1 MNKLKFY
8 YGTMNSCK
16 TSELLMFA
24 HSLKSKGFNYL
35 IFKPDI
41 DTRTPLNVVESR
53 IDGMSASAFTLYYT
67 TNIYDSVMEI
77 IQKLDSDDI
86 LNYILIDEAQFLTPR
101 QVEELVKIV
110 DELNINVF
118 CYGLKDD
125 FTTRMFD
132 GSKRLFEL
140 SDELEEITTICS
152 CGRKANFNARINNL
166 GIIEKTGNQIEIG
179 DEDKY
184 ITLCR
189 KCYGEII

>member
-1 MNKLKFY
+1 
-8 YGTMNSCK
+8 MNSRK

-24 HSLKSKGFNYL
+24 HSLKSRGFNYL

-41 DTRTPLNVVESR
+41 DTRTPLNVVKSR
-53 IDGMSASAFTLYYT
+53 IDGMSASAFTLYHT
-67 TNIYDSVMEI
+67 TNIYNSVMEI
-77 IQKLDSDDI
+77 IQKLDSDNI
-86 LNYILIDEAQFLTPR
+86 LNYILVDEAQFLTSK

-110 DELNINVF
+110 DELNINVY

-125 FTTRMFD
+125 FTTKMFD

-140 SDELEEITTICS
+140 SDELEEISTICS
-152 CGRKANFNARINNL
+152 CGRKANFSARINNL
-166 GIIEKTGNQIEIG
+166 GVIEKTGNQIEIG